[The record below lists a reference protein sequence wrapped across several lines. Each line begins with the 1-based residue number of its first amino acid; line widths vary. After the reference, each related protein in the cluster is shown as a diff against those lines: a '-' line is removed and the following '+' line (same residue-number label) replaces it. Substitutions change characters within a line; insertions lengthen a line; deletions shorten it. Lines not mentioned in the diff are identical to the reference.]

1 MRSRPT
7 SIAGRFIERDVEDVD
22 KEEADLP
29 LSIFLM
35 TFFTD
40 LGDLVEVEVLEL
52 KDMRFMLVTTF
63 MTMRVVGDL
72 GVLGDLE
79 DFECTL
85 ILREDDGLPL
95 LRFFFPL
102 GVSNNKSWGPSFFP
116 WGVLGLRSIPLM
128 SMRIPLRSL
137 GRGDSP
143 SISVVARDERVEEE
157 GDNDE
162 GEGIAKC

>member
-72 GVLGDLE
+72 GGWE
-79 DFECTL
+79 TW
-85 ILREDDGLPL
+85 RT
-95 LRFFFPL
+95 
-102 GVSNNKSWGPSFFP
+102 SNVHSS
-116 WGVLGLRSIPLM
+116 
-128 SMRIPLRSL
+128 
-137 GRGDSP
+137 
-143 SISVVARDERVEEE
+143 
-157 GDNDE
+157 
-162 GEGIAKC
+162 C

>member
-63 MTMRVVGDL
+63 MTMARRRGL
-72 GVLGDLE
+72 GSAGRLG
-79 DFECTL
+79 
-85 ILREDDGLPL
+85 
-95 LRFFFPL
+95 
-102 GVSNNKSWGPSFFP
+102 
-116 WGVLGLRSIPLM
+116 GLRMYTHLARRWWTALAPILLPFGCLKQQIVGSILF
-128 SMRIPLRSL
+128 SL
-137 GRGDSP
+137 GCLGAQVHSTHVNAHSP
-143 SISVVARDERVEEE
+143 SKFGTGRFTKHQCRCPRWT
-157 GDNDE
+157 GRR
-162 GEGIAKC
+162 GRWQWWRRGHR